1 LTLRCSAVKHQPI
14 VAIATDTLEPLFRS
28 RGAAQSPTIA
38 FAQGCFLAALAT
50 VAIYAI
56 ILGSNHQESRWLPLC
71 AGTIALLGLALTAAI
86 EIFGG
91 VDAYRPLADARA
103 EALATFAVFTL
114 FLALYSSTATLD
126 PSPYN
131 AHVRQAVAF
140 VHGHV
145 YIDAP
150 NFIEHASV
158 GGYSYQLHPPLPAI
172 LLMPFA
178 AIWGMGVN
186 QTAFSMVFGALDI
199 ALTWRM
205 LGRFRLSTDARM
217 WLTVFFGTGT
227 ILWYETVIGS
237 SWALSMVVAIG
248 FTVAAL
254 DELFGPARPL
264 PLGILAGLAA
274 LARYDL
280 AFDWPIYV
288 ILEYRR
294 RDAIKPLLWMI
305 PGFAL
310 AGAIYLFLNEVRYH
324 SPFDRGVFLFAGPDT
339 QLFGLRYLPGNIYT
353 LLMVGPS
360 LDERF
365 PYIHP
370 RFVGQSLLLTSP
382 AFVLAMR
389 PSFKRIDAL
398 LILIAAIIAMTP
410 SLFYFT
416 NGFSQFGTRHY
427 LHAFPFLLVLMA
439 MGVRRRADQLTKIL
453 IGFSIILIA
462 YGVWHYSHYGLVP

>member
-1 LTLRCSAVKHQPI
+1 
-14 VAIATDTLEPLFRS
+14 
-28 RGAAQSPTIA
+28 
-38 FAQGCFLAALAT
+38 
-50 VAIYAI
+50 
-56 ILGSNHQESRWLPLC
+56 
-71 AGTIALLGLALTAAI
+71 
-86 EIFGG
+86 
-91 VDAYRPLADARA
+91 
-103 EALATFAVFTL
+103 
-114 FLALYSSTATLD
+114 
-126 PSPYN
+126 
-131 AHVRQAVAF
+131 
-140 VHGHV
+140 
-145 YIDAP
+145 
-150 NFIEHASV
+150 
-158 GGYSYQLHPPLPAI
+158 
-172 LLMPFA
+172 
-178 AIWGMGVN
+178 
-186 QTAFSMVFGALDI
+186 
-199 ALTWRM
+199 
-205 LGRFRLSTDARM
+205 
-217 WLTVFFGTGT
+217 
-227 ILWYETVIGS
+227 
-237 SWALSMVVAIG
+237 
-248 FTVAAL
+248 
-254 DELFGPARPL
+254 
-264 PLGILAGLAA
+264 
-274 LARYDL
+274 
-280 AFDWPIYV
+280 V